1 MSTVHFTDIH
11 GHSWLCTQKEK
22 DWIEAFQAE
31 ALRRGHAQI
40 AAGKPLT
47 YIQFGL
53 DILQIIGGAVASA
66 GTHLVDPN
74 TGEAVCIDIANV
86 SYDMIALAREMGGDA
101 SWHRKKNWD
110 GKGGGEHG
118 HLNLRGLTNRYA
130 NYQYSSTTQGVD
142 HGHNGLAS
150 RGKDDGPKP
159 LSKRTYKQG
168 IDHAKA
174 LAAAAADTPP
184 PPPPVVIPDTALKFG
199 YWNLFG
205 TYLPTEIDK
214 ARFRAQ
220 IGLMRAMKVSL
231 LVALELHEE
240 NGSKGMLA
248 FYKLELAK
256 YGFAVAEG
264 KGGNHLIYDPKKYEI
279 LSGANKSMGSRW
291 ASKWNVRR
299 IDTTLPFWVAAFHTP
314 AGSTPARVL
323 ARSRETKAFLAWIAN
338 LQRVL
343 IGIDKNNDTDRV
355 GTPTRQLR
363 AAGMSSLYDVLAIEN
378 EKFRSHHDYDKAG
391 RLIADEFHIDDIGGG
406 RLVTFTGGKQW
417 QTGALADHDA
427 LEADVIIKGIAA

>member
-1 MSTVHFTDIH
+1 MATVYFTDVH
-11 GHSWLCTQKEK
+11 GHKWPCRPEQKAWL
-22 DWIEAFQAE
+22 EAYEAE
-31 ALRRGHAQI
+31 ALRRNR
-40 AAGKPLT
+40 AGKLG
-47 YIQFGL
+47 YIKYGL
-53 DILQIIGGAVASA
+53 DIFQTIGGAAKSG
-66 GTHLVDPN
+66 GTHLE
-74 TGEAVCIDIANV
+74 GVCIDTAQISFEMV
-86 SYDMIALAREMGGDA
+86 ALAREMGADA

-110 GKGGGEHG
+110 GKGGIVHC
-118 HLNLRGLTNRYA
+118 HINLRGIGNVHA
-130 NYQYSSTTQGVD
+130 IYQYTSTKSGVD
-142 HGHNGLAS
+142 HGKNGLAN
-150 RGKDDGPKP
+150 GAKDDGPKP

-174 LAAAAADTPP
+174 LAAAADAPP
-184 PPPPVVIPDTALKFG
+184 LPPVVIPDTALTFG

-205 TYLPTEIDK
+205 TYKPTDIDK

-240 NGSKGMLA
+240 NGSAGMLA
-248 FYKLELAK
+248 WYKIELAK

-279 LSGANKSMGSRW
+279 LAGFNASMGSRW
-291 ASKWNVRR
+291 ASKWNLRR
-299 IDTTLPFWVAAFHTP
+299 IDTGLPFWVAAFHTP

-323 ARSRETKAFLAWIAN
+323 ARNSETKKFLAWISG

-343 IGIDKNNDTDRV
+343 VAIDKNNYADNV

-363 AAGMSSLYDVLAIEN
+363 TAGFTSLYSALAIEN
-378 EKFRSHHDYDKAG
+378 EQFNSHHDGKDAG
-391 RLIADEFHIDDIGGG
+391 HHIDSIEAG

-417 QTGALADHDA
+417 RTAALADHDA
-427 LEADVIIKGIAA
+427 LVANVLIKGDTA